1 MASGP
6 LARRTSVSV
15 AMVDWRA
22 VDLAPQSSAAAIVAV
37 PVDPAPRSAD
47 AAKIRKQK
55 QLNKLKEAA
64 EQLMIR
70 N

>member
-22 VDLAPQSSAAAIVAV
+22 VDLAPQSTVAAIVAV
-37 PVDPAPRSAD
+37 PVDPVPRSAD
-47 AAKIRKQK
+47 AVKIR
-55 QLNKLKEAA
+55 E
-64 EQLMIR
+64 
-70 N
+70 